1 MLMGKYLDLKS
12 LTEMMGELG
21 MTDEKTLNIISNTRK
36 GYLGKINTSETT
48 EEEFKQSI
56 RATFSQDN
64 ACSIAEA
71 RFRSA
76 GDNVELAVGAI
87 KELMLVH
94 ETRKLGWKI
103 LHPIKNY
110 RENAMISSLTE
121 RLTTEKNFKVGDIA
135 SNMISSKDTFSM
147 NWGEGLSYDRDALSF
162 AKDKADAFKPS
173 ENKLLGV
180 LEEAH
185 RKFCEKGRV
194 NNTAANEMTVHKAPA
209 SVDGRVKI
217 MINNDSLTEK
227 ETEKSQRIIH
237 EQPTTNK
244 SKNI

>member
-1 MLMGKYLDLKS
+1 MRDDGVIGEKEYL
-12 LTEMMGELG
+12 
-21 MTDEKTLNIISNTRK
+21 
-36 GYLGKINTSETT
+36 
-48 EEEFKQSI
+48 
-56 RATFSQDN
+56 
-64 ACSIAEA
+64 EA
-71 RFRSA
+71 
-76 GDNVELAVGAI
+76 VES
-87 KELMLVH
+87 
-94 ETRKLGWKI
+94 KLSVI
-103 LHPIKNY
+103 P
-110 RENAMISSLTE
+110 RENRKDRFDSWFTEIAIDEVAKDLAKKYEITERAAMIMLLGGGYKIYTTMNPTVQSTLENYFENSKISELKD
-121 RLTTEKNFKVGDIA
+121 RLLNEKHFKAEDIA
-135 SNMISSKDTFSM
+135 KNLRTYNDTFSM

-194 NNTAANEMTVHKAPA
+194 NNTAANETTVHKAPA